1 MSAAGETG
9 LTEIIED
16 ARGRMGLITLGGDLS
31 ALRIFRNN
39 VRVIALVY
47 MGGLVSFGVLGIA
60 AFLLNI
66 GLIGGVL
73 GIFALIG
80 YSPGLLFAAG
90 VLPHGM
96 FELPALMLA
105 SAAILRTGAVLV
117 TPQTGK
123 SMGQI
128 LLEQLAESVKVILG
142 LAVPL
147 LLVASLVEA
156 YVTPQILRSV
166 LP

>member
-1 MSAAGETG
+1 
-9 LTEIIED
+9 
-16 ARGRMGLITLGGDLS
+16 MGLITLGGDLS

-47 MGGLVSFGVLGIA
+47 MGGLVSFSVLGIA